1 MAELGRKGG
10 CGRTRSVL
18 GIREQVADESLREKA
33 RKRLERVLEGDDEAA
48 ALRAATG
55 CGRCP
60 SALPGPMHCP
70 LLRTWRRWWRRS
82 RLLPASVEPRL
93 LAYCA
98 RCPA

>member
-55 CGRCP
+55 CGR
-60 SALPGPMHCP
+60 ALARFPDLC
-70 LLRTWRRWWRRS
+70 TARS
-82 RLLPASVEPRL
+82 
-93 LAYCA
+93 
-98 RCPA
+98 